1 MSRSSKKALSTADTR
16 RMTAAE
22 IIKKKFTKEKLHRF
36 IFGTR
41 EKQGVGKQLVVYA
54 LLICIGFVYLYPVL
68 YMISTS
74 FMSRNDLLDTSVKWL
89 PSKLYLQNFI
99 DAAKAMDYVSSFE
112 KGILIAGLP
121 TLCNVVICM
130 MVGYGFARYKFP
142 LKNLWFAMVVLV
154 IVIPPSTIQSSLYLN
169 FRYFDIF
176 GIFSL
181 ITGQPLNLLDSF
193 APYAFMCLGCMGLKN
208 GLYIYM
214 LRQFF
219 RGIPKELEEA
229 AYVDGCGKVK
239 TFVRIMLPDAKPMIT
254 SCFLFSFV
262 WQWTDSFYSGM
273 FLPNYSILA
282 NKVARLSEVLNSYV
296 KATTGLDKA
305 STAYASAM
313 IGTGTLLVIIPLI
326 IVYLF
331 AQKGFVESLSQSGI
345 KM

>member
-1 MSRSSKKALSTADTR
+1 MSK
-16 RMTAAE
+16 MN
-22 IIKKKFTKEKLHRF
+22 KFQAFRERNRKSNGYLLRKVSFNVAYKIVRF
-36 IFGTR
+36 VLLFGLCFLIL
-41 EKQGVGKQLVVYA
+41 QP
-54 LLICIGFVYLYPVL
+54 LLNK
-68 YMISTS
+68 ISIS
-74 FMSRNDLLDTSVKWL
+74 FMEERDLYDSTINVIPRHFTLD
-89 PSKLYLQNFI
+89 NFKI
-99 DAAKAMDYVSSFE
+99 AADLMDYWAALGNTLWISLLVS
-112 KGILIAGLP
+112 ILQIISC
-121 TLCNVVICM
+121 TL
-130 MVGYGFARYKFP
+130 VGYGFARYKFP

-193 APYAFMCLGCMGLKN
+193 APYAFMCLGC
-208 GLYIYM
+208 
-214 LRQFF
+214 
-219 RGIPKELEEA
+219 IPKELEEA